1 LAGVL
6 RFVGRGEDAERII
19 HTMKLGKNDICE
31 INPFLIPVPTLGNTR
46 ERSPYTMRLQSLW
59 SGWRE
64 EVLALFPPAPGLL
77 QNAMLWGV
85 WLMGEL

>member
-1 LAGVL
+1 MP

-31 INPFLIPVPTLGNTR
+31 INPFLIPVPTLWNTR
-46 ERSPYTMRLQSLW
+46 ERSQYTMRLQSLW

-64 EVLALFPPAPGLL
+64 EVLALFPPAHGLL